1 MSETLDE
8 VITAYRAANPEVKM
22 EDYVHLCAWDL
33 QRQSIHDTTY
43 LSCKAPPC
51 GVLDGSTGYHM

>member
-33 QRQSIHDTTY
+33 QRQSIRDTTY

-51 GVLDGSTGYHM
+51 CDA